1 MLLHTCIH
9 THVQLWINNQIHS
22 VIERFGSGYCN
33 WTSQLFRA
41 STAFALHANCQIILP
56 VVHSKAAGDITLESS
71 RLSLLFSVTTSPNN
85 LLWQVGYVV
94 IDNNIA
100 LAVSS
105 IFSNRSFVGS
115 EGSLDADFVGTD
127 ISYTLQARNNARN
140 GTIITYK
147 ELKV

>member
-1 MLLHTCIH
+1 M
-9 THVQLWINNQIHS
+9 
-22 VIERFGSGYCN
+22 
-33 WTSQLFRA
+33 
-41 STAFALHANCQIILP
+41 
-56 VVHSKAAGDITLESS
+56 
-71 RLSLLFSVTTSPNN
+71 
-85 LLWQVGYVV
+85 V

-105 IFSNRSFVGS
+105 FFSNSSFVGS
-115 EGSLDADFVGTD
+115 EGSLDAYFVGTD